1 MIPDPKAMRKAIMIA
16 KSIASKVDPNFGR
29 VAMPGVDQVLE
40 RAEGGGVTDDEA
52 EKLAARYGPKQV
64 PDAVDMLAKKLREL
78 GANPK
83 IGKPYTTPYGT
94 SVYLYPSEVINADTP
109 HLRISDHSGGWGANR
124 GPVKPGGFNLGTEM
138 SEAELNAAV
147 DAAIS
152 SPSGRAFWDADNLK
166 AETTAAYQA
175 AVDQS
180 RATAP
185 ERALAY
191 YIDNI
196 RNGRRSAATGARSIY
211 GNFKPPAPP
220 AKPKAPDPV
229 AQDLGAKYGLP
240 EFTTDLTPAQIEANK
255 AAFLEGS
262 KAPHFLYHGAYNHDK
277 PMGSNTRPL
286 GDIDKFDRHAAFKA
300 FNRPEGMDA
309 IGSWLSETPG
319 DEKSERPGA
328 GLYASP
334 SSGSIYKVHANIKN
348 PWMPRDFDHFL
359 DEMHLAAGRDPK
371 VQNPRGRGSVSE
383 LRDKL
388 IAAGH
393 DGIYFPG
400 GIDHKNAA
408 PTWIAFDPNQIKS
421 AVGNNGQFD
430 PSDPDI
436 RRAQGGDVEDH
447 GKTVPESP
455 RTLELQRQ
463 MLMQGKRKAMLYTPG
478 TPIPPPIHGI
488 VGVRTPQGVIHY
500 NPNLISHEEVVHAAQ
515 NNRLNE
521 ILGLGPYSKRDVAE
535 KVAAGEPLLA
545 VVSRDHTGHEAVAA
559 AGTPSTAHEQ
569 LAALHE
575 HVPEGGSVSVEPF
588 DHVVSQRT
596 QGPIERAQG
605 GEVDDD
611 SNDLNDMGLYS
622 HAAEAAA
629 ALPQA
634 KGTGQQ
640 MLASLKGVKP
650 EEMKWSGANDKF
662 ADRPSVTKD
671 ELAQHFKSSMPN
683 IQETVLKEEP
693 PSAENNWSTTRGAKF
708 SQHTI
713 PGGKNYRE
721 VLMQLPK
728 RQNEEDNFYHH
739 EHWGDKANV
748 LAHLRLSDRQLPD
761 GSKALHMEELQSDWA
776 QRGRKEGF
784 ATAFTPEERLQHD
797 LLQNERAHFHQQM
810 RNASDDDDEA
820 FDRAHRARQEV
831 SDKIRE
837 LSKKREGLPS
847 APYVTNTNN
856 WTDLGLKRAL
866 IEAARGGHDK
876 LIWTPGEEQAE
887 RYDISKHI
895 GDMRAIPVSEDH
907 VRIVGYAPGDEE
919 WSDGPIFSQQ
929 HHIDKI
935 DNVVGKEVAQK
946 IRERIVMPGSKTGHA
961 VYNPASGN
969 AGPVFATPEE
979 AEQDRQKYPNP
990 SALVV
995 APHTENKRGKPVTL
1009 SNADLKVGG
1018 KGMKG
1023 YYDDIVPK
1031 RLLALA
1037 REHDPEAKIGSMVI
1051 PGNKTNIGG
1060 MPSMYREEHP
1070 VHSLDITPKM
1080 RESIL
1085 SKGFKSFARGGDV
1098 EPEHMAVGGDAG
1110 ENPLMKT
1117 FSQENAPSVIVSP
1130 RPGEGGGPPISPEK
1144 GFSYNPELESDH
1156 EPWNFSTPN
1165 IMGAPKPP
1173 TVQHPTMNQPRLKN
1187 IADSTGKIFKTKGF
1201 QDLAHSLTGL
1211 RGITA
1216 TPTMGTW
1223 KNKAEPSFILHHP
1236 DMTDEHAHTLAN
1248 VLGFG
1253 FQQDAAVQTKHNP
1266 DGEDGIQTLLI
1277 GHDKKLQKSH
1287 IDRMLDAAKD
1297 HGLDFTVTKDGK
1309 AAKFMHFGD
1318 EGELP
1323 NFIDKVLNIADRSGI
1338 KNVLSVQT
1346 QGDLIHAKDYLPN
1359 IFSKAG
1365 AQQGNTPG
1373 SEGSPDIFRGI
1384 VNHVLAPYA
1393 KAVAGEG
1400 YRLSPDRLAE
1410 TYGLSDEQRE
1420 HVRGALYPSKGADQS
1435 TVPLMTGEENLDVR
1449 PTGDRGKSTVG
1460 DALYAL
1466 QNRAAQKGQ
1475 IEPGDFSDRAKDQ
1488 ISNNI
1493 VKEVAYH
1500 VKNSDK
1506 SAIGWYDAALKKAM
1520 EEHSNNFP
1528 ELKTDPNKQL
1538 LFKSILG
1545 ITSQGNDVFSNS
1557 NHTAR
1562 LYNRITRDGMS
1573 IPEAVKNLSGTFGD
1587 KTRAIESNLLKF
1599 HHLVE
1604 NNGYDGIRDM
1614 FNQTKTV
1621 GEWNKILRQNKSLRG
1636 PDGSPLSMQGGSD
1649 QKVTGWM
1656 VFGPKIGSFINNLN
1670 GDYSTLTADL
1680 WFSRTWN
1687 RLLGHNFD
1695 HTPMAE
1701 AKQYREFRDAL
1712 RGEFHG
1718 TSPDSP
1724 YLDGNPFGAKTSDG
1738 KPNIKADGEPEPWL
1752 MGPDARE
1759 LSHDD
1764 YEKTLNDP
1772 EKMLEYAKEIHGRY
1786 KGGGYKVKS
1795 DLRRRAKNWIE
1806 NREVPVAAPRGDR
1819 ERSFQQDTV
1828 EQAQKTLKKKYGLNI
1843 SVADIQAALWFH
1855 EKELFGKLG
1864 VASEKAQPADYHD
1877 AAIGTS
1883 KLIKSGDL
1891 YKVKSKE
1898 KRLNPPP
1905 EDQVFARGGLVDK
1918 ALRIVASKVR

>member
-29 VAMPGVDQVLE
+29 VSMPGVDQVLE
-40 RAEGGGVTDDEA
+40 RADGGGVDRLNMHYKDVTQRIPQLTEAAGALSRGEMTSDDYRNLVNQHKPVTPYASVPQPATHDEMYNALAENKREKLGALGDYPEGHPVALRLDIPAYTHHGVWVPTIHDQASGKTIAHASEAHISDPVFEIPQNKALAVASGRSKSPFATINGNLKKTSPEDIHEMARAYLNHPEWRQVGMDPERHSHFYDRETQQPITHADEA
-52 EKLAARYGPKQV
+52 IQVGPLVLAKNPRYGKEK
-64 PDAVDMLAKKLREL
+64 D
-78 GANPK
+78 
-83 IGKPYTTPYGT
+83 
-94 SVYLYPSEVINADTP
+94 YLYA
-109 HLRISDHSGGWGANR
+109 GG
-124 GPVKPGGFNLGTEM
+124 
-138 SEAELNAAV
+138 
-147 DAAIS
+147 
-152 SPSGRAFWDADNLK
+152 
-166 AETTAAYQA
+166 
-175 AVDQS
+175 
-180 RATAP
+180 
-185 ERALAY
+185 
-191 YIDNI
+191 
-196 RNGRRSAATGARSIY
+196 
-211 GNFKPPAPP
+211 
-220 AKPKAPDPV
+220 
-229 AQDLGAKYGLP
+229 
-240 EFTTDLTPAQIEANK
+240 
-255 AAFLEGS
+255 
-262 KAPHFLYHGAYNHDK
+262 
-277 PMGSNTRPL
+277 
-286 GDIDKFDRHAAFKA
+286 
-300 FNRPEGMDA
+300 
-309 IGSWLSETPG
+309 
-319 DEKSERPGA
+319 
-328 GLYASP
+328 
-334 SSGSIYKVHANIKN
+334 
-348 PWMPRDFDHFL
+348 
-359 DEMHLAAGRDPK
+359 
-371 VQNPRGRGSVSE
+371 
-383 LRDKL
+383 
-388 IAAGH
+388 GH
-393 DGIYFPG
+393 
-400 GIDHKNAA
+400 
-408 PTWIAFDPNQIKS
+408 
-421 AVGNNGQFD
+421 
-430 PSDPDI
+430 
-436 RRAQGGDVEDH
+436 VEDH

-521 ILGLGPYSKRDVAE
+521 ILGLGPYSKRDVEE

-545 VVSRDHTGHEAVAA
+545 VVSRDHIGHEAVAA

-588 DHVVSQRT
+588 DHVVSQR
-596 QGPIERAQG
+596 AQG
-605 GEVDDD
+605 GEVDPITAYHGSANDFDEFSTEHKGEGFGLSAFGHGLNFAEDEGVAKIYRQLAAKSQGDMDIKNYTGDILPEDHPATRLIKDFYRTHSGGEKDQAQKWRRWASDQDQQIKEYEEYNKLNGGIDD
-611 SNDLNDMGLYS
+611 DIAEMRQKQGELRDAADALEQGYRGHGRGHMYEVELHADPNKMIHWHEPLEKQPENVQRM
-622 HAAEAAA
+622 AAELGVAAS
-629 ALPQA
+629 A
-634 KGTGQQ
+634 KGKDIYDKAVNRHQVSSNPNMPHMTKTNYEALNQHFADHDIQGIKWK
-640 MLASLKGVKP
+640 ASDSRVAPSWDTHNYTIWEPKRVGVKR
-650 EEMKWSGANDKF
+650 K
-662 ADRPSVTKD
+662 
-671 ELAQHFKSSMPN
+671 
-683 IQETVLKEEP
+683 
-693 PSAENNWSTTRGAKF
+693 
-708 SQHTI
+708 
-713 PGGKNYRE
+713 Y
-721 VLMQLPK
+721 
-728 RQNEEDNFYHH
+728 
-739 EHWGDKANV
+739 
-748 LAHLRLSDRQLPD
+748 
-761 GSKALHMEELQSDWA
+761 AL
-776 QRGRKEGF
+776 
-784 ATAFTPEERLQHD
+784 
-797 LLQNERAHFHQQM
+797 
-810 RNASDDDDEA
+810 
-820 FDRAHRARQEV
+820 
-831 SDKIRE
+831 
-837 LSKKREGLPS
+837 
-847 APYVTNTNN
+847 
-856 WTDLGLKRAL
+856 
-866 IEAARGGHDK
+866 
-876 LIWTPGEEQAE
+876 
-887 RYDISKHI
+887 
-895 GDMRAIPVSEDH
+895 
-907 VRIVGYAPGDEE
+907 
-919 WSDGPIFSQQ
+919 
-929 HHIDKI
+929 
-935 DNVVGKEVAQK
+935 
-946 IRERIVMPGSKTGHA
+946 
-961 VYNPASGN
+961 
-969 AGPVFATPEE
+969 
-979 AEQDRQKYPNP
+979 
-990 SALVV
+990 
-995 APHTENKRGKPVTL
+995 
-1009 SNADLKVGG
+1009 
-1018 KGMKG
+1018 
-1023 YYDDIVPK
+1023 
-1031 RLLALA
+1031 
-1037 REHDPEAKIGSMVI
+1037 
-1051 PGNKTNIGG
+1051 
-1060 MPSMYREEHP
+1060 
-1070 VHSLDITPKM
+1070 
-1080 RESIL
+1080 
-1085 SKGFKSFARGGDV
+1085 GGDV

-1165 IMGAPKPP
+1165 IMGAAKPP
-1173 TVQHPTMNQPRLKN
+1173 SIQHPTMNQPRLKN

-1266 DGEDGIQTLLI
+1266 DSEEGIQTLLI
-1277 GHDKKLQKSH
+1277 GHDKKLQKGH

-1318 EGELP
+1318 ESELP
-1323 NFIDKVLNIADRSGI
+1323 DFIDKVSNIADRSGL
-1338 KNVLSVQT
+1338 KHRLSVQT

-1359 IFSKAG
+1359 IFSKAS
-1365 AQQGNTPG
+1365 AQQGLLSG

-1393 KAVAGEG
+1393 KSVAGEG

-1410 TYGLSDEQRE
+1410 AYGLSDEQRE

-1538 LFKSILG
+1538 LFKAILG

-1573 IPEAVKNLSGTFGD
+1573 IPEAVKNLNGTFGD

-1621 GEWNKILRQNKSLRG
+1621 GEWNKILRQNNSLRG

-1724 YLDGNPFGAKTSDG
+1724 YLDGNPFGAKTSEG
-1738 KPNIKADGEPEPWL
+1738 KPNIKANGEPEPWL

-1806 NREVPVAAPRGDR
+1806 NREVPVGAPRGDR

-1828 EQAQKTLKKKYGLNI
+1828 EQAQKTLKKNYGLNI

-1877 AAIGTS
+1877 AAISTS

-1898 KRLNPPP
+1898 KKSNLPPD
-1905 EDQVFARGGLVDK
+1905 DQVFARGGLVDK